1 MQSRIINGGFMYQDN
16 NGNQFYSYAQAVQ
29 YYGGDLYPDDDE
41 SVVDGINV
49 GAIPA
54 NQYL

>member
-1 MQSRIINGGFMYQDN
+1 MYQDN

-41 SVVDGINV
+41 PVVDGINV

>member
-1 MQSRIINGGFMYQDN
+1 MQSRIYFGGSMYQDI

-41 SVVDGINV
+41 PVEEIKA
-49 GAIPA
+49 GAVPA
-54 NQYL
+54 NFFF